1 MNFMRY
7 FWENGQS
14 IDLIEYESSERNL
27 ILISNRNETFFSCR
41 TDIVYEVVQ
50 KLNVDRTSNIDS
62 ACGNVYFILKFD
74 HLSLKIDVFVF
85 NFIKSE
91 YCNGN
96 IFILKKRKAMCMF
109 QV

>member
-41 TDIVYEVVQ
+41 TDIVYEVQ